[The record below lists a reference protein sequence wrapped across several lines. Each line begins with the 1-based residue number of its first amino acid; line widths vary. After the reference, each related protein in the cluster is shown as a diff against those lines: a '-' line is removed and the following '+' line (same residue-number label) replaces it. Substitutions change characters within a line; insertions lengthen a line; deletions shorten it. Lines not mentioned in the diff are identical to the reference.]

1 MKDSSM
7 AVMWVGQTDALMAG
21 YLAAHSAVYWVASM
35 DETRAAKMDA
45 CWAGRKAASTDAIW
59 VVY

>member
-1 MKDSSM
+1 M